1 MFYFGLGSNSNPIL
15 DGLRSLC
22 YILKDIG
29 LKIKQPSLGFTP
41 AGALLASPF
50 KVIGLDAVFTQ
61 ACQCQKM
68 EIAVSNLYTRQQHVL
83 ESTLVPAI
91 SRSNYTV
98 VVLKLD
104 AVDLFYHYVV

>member
-29 LKIKQPSLGFTP
+29 LKIKHPSLGFTP
-41 AGALLASPF
+41 ALLASPF
-50 KVIGLDAVFTQ
+50 KVVGLDAVFTQ

-68 EIAVSNLYTRQQHVL
+68 EIAVSNLYTRQQHVI

-91 SRSNYTV
+91 SRSNSTV